1 MMSNNR
7 VKISLTFLLLVVA
20 LWGCTKTNNENKK
33 PNVLFIIVDDLRP
46 ELGCYGNENIISPNI
61 DALAK
66 DGYKFTHTYCQ
77 VPVCGASRASFLS
90 GVRPNKT
97 RFVDFDAWA
106 EKDAPTA
113 ETLPMHFKKNGYIT
127 ISNGKVFHHITDSE
141 DSWSEKPWAPNTPWR
156 NYLTKKNTVIAE
168 KNKQEIH
175 KAVAESYESADVDDY
190 TYIDGKVV
198 QKTIK
203 DLKRLKKIGKPFF
216 LAMGLR
222 KPHLP
227 FNHPKKYWDLYEG
240 KNIPPADNPF
250 IPENAPSAS
259 IHNSP
264 ELRVYTD
271 IPKQGKISDKKAK
284 ELKHAYYACV
294 SYADKLIGD
303 VIGELKKIGL
313 YDNTVIV
320 LIGDHGY
327 QLGEHTM
334 WTKHTNYEISLNAPM
349 IVRVPGMKKNI
360 EITGLTEFV
369 DIYPTLCQLAGI
381 NIPNTADGK
390 SFLPLLSG
398 KKNKITDATFSRFKN
413 GESIR
418 TERYL
423 YTEYRDKK
431 NQLYAKM
438 LYDHKTDPE
447 ENTNVVDLPSNKEIV
462 AKLAGILQK
471 HRTRYY

>member
-1 MMSNNR
+1 MSNNR

-156 NYLTKKNTVIAE
+156 NYLTKKNTAIAD

-190 TYIDGKVV
+190 AYIDGKVV

-227 FNHPKKYWDLYEG
+227 FNHPKKYWNLYEG

-250 IPENAPSAS
+250 IPKNAPSAS

-271 IPKQGKISDKKAK
+271 IPKRGKISDKKAK

-447 ENTNVVDLPSNKEIV
+447 ENTNVADLPENKDIV
-462 AKLAGILQK
+462 KRLSGLLTK
-471 HRTRYY
+471 HRKQY